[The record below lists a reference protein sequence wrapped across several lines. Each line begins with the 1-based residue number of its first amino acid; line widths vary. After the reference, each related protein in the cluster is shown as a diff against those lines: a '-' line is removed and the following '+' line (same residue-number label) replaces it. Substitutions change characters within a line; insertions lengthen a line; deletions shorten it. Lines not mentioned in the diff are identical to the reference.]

1 MSDSSS
7 ELASLRALVS
17 GRVHG
22 VYFRDFVRSHARSLG
37 LTGWVR
43 NVHRPPVVEVVV
55 EGERGKLEELI
66 RQLHRGPPAARV
78 EAVDVEWGEYS
89 GRHSDFSVRF

>member
-1 MSDSSS
+1 
-7 ELASLRALVS
+7 
-17 GRVHG
+17 
-22 VYFRDFVRSHARSLG
+22 
-37 LTGWVR
+37 
-43 NVHRPPVVEVVV
+43 
-55 EGERGKLEELI
+55 RGKLEELI